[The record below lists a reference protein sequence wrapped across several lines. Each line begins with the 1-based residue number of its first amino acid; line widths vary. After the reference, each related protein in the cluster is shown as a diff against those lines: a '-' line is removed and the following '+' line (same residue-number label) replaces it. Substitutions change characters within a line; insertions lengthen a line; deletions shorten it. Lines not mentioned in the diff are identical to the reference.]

1 MAATPLRTGAASS
14 AGKDA
19 AKEVRKEAG
28 RRVPRQERAART
40 VEALLEAAAQDF
52 AERGF
57 EGATMTQIAQQ
68 AGVSIGAA
76 YQYFRNKDELALAL
90 RQQYGNDMD
99 ARWSTFIEAQADEPA
114 IPPAQLAG
122 RLFDLM
128 VDLMDTYPAYL
139 PLLSASLDFRRDAAA
154 RNKLRQRFSTLFR
167 RYNEALSAEEAY
179 RIAEVMLQVVKS
191 LNPLYAAAKPKERK
205 LLVAEY
211 KGVLAAWLAVRLV

>member
-1 MAATPLRTGAASS
+1 MAATPLRPGAASS
-14 AGKDA
+14 VSKDG
-19 AKEVRKEAG
+19 AKEAA

-99 ARWSTFIEAQADEPA
+99 ARWSAFIEAQADEPA
-114 IPPAQLAG
+114 LPPAQLAE
-122 RLFDLM
+122 RLFDMM

-139 PLLSASLDFRRDAAA
+139 PLLSASLGFRRDAAA
-154 RNKLRQRFSTLFR
+154 RNKLRLRFSTLFR
-167 RYNEALSAEEAY
+167 RYNEALSADEAY

-191 LNPLYAAAKPKERK
+191 LNPLYAAAKPRDRK